1 MNSFS
6 LTDLERVDHRQPILI
21 AGPTA
26 SGKSDLAMEVARR
39 YGGLIVNADAIQ
51 VYSNW
56 RILSARPSAQD
67 EAEIDHA
74 LYGHL
79 ARDAHYSVGHWLRE
93 VRPLIRGAKRPIIT
107 GGTGLYFTA
116 LTQGLAELPAISES
130 LRQEANARVQQYGYQ
145 VLLKDIDADTQQKLD
160 IQNPMRVQ
168 RAWEV
173 QQATGKSLSY
183 WHAQTPAPD
192 VPLENCCAI
201 VMQTDTAWL
210 NTRIEQ
216 RFDKMVKAGALKEAE
231 EHQQDWNEK
240 LLSSKAIG
248 ARELIAHLRG
258 QLSLEQA
265 QQSATIATRQFA
277 KRQRTWFRSKM
288 KHWHWFDATNSIP

>member
-26 SGKSDLAMEVARR
+26 SGKSDLAMEIARR
-39 YGGLIVNADAIQ
+39 HGGLIVNADAIQ

-56 RILSARPSAQD
+56 RVLSARPSAED

-93 VRPLIRGAKRPIIT
+93 VRPLIREAKRPIVT

-116 LTQGLAELPAISES
+116 LTQGLAELPPISES
-130 LRQEANARVQQYGYQ
+130 LRQEANDRVRKYGFQ
-145 VLLKDIDADTQQKLD
+145 ILLDDIDADTIQKLD
-160 IQNPMRVQ
+160 VQNPMRVQ

-183 WHAQTPAPD
+183 WHSQTPTPD
-192 VPLENCCAI
+192 LPLENCCAI
-201 VMQTDTAWL
+201 VMETDTEWL
-210 NTRIEQ
+210 NTRIAQ
-216 RFDKMVKAGALKEAE
+216 RFEKMVKAGALKEAAG
-231 EHQQDWNEK
+231 HLPNWNENQ
-240 LLSSKAIG
+240 LSSKAIG

-288 KHWHWFDATNSIP
+288 RHWHWFDATHSKG

>member
-26 SGKSDLAMEVARR
+26 SGKSDLAMEIARR
-39 YGGLIVNADAIQ
+39 YGGVIVNADAIQ

-56 RILSARPSAQD
+56 RVLSARPSAQD
-67 EAEIDHA
+67 EAEIEHA

-79 ARDAHYSVGHWLRE
+79 ARDAHYSVGHWLRD
-93 VRPLIRGAKRPIIT
+93 VRAIISGAKRPIIT

-116 LTQGLAELPAISES
+116 LTQGLAELPPISES
-130 LRQEANARVQQYGYQ
+130 LRQEVSDQVQKYGHQ
-145 VLLKDIDADTQQKLD
+145 ILLKDIDADTQQKLD

-183 WHAQTPAPD
+183 WHSQTPAPD
-192 VPLENCCAI
+192 LPLENCCAI
-201 VMQTDTAWL
+201 VMETNTAWL

-231 EHQQDWNEK
+231 AHLSDWNEDQ
-240 LLSSKAIG
+240 LSSKAIG

-265 QQSATIATRQFA
+265 QQCATIATRQFA

-288 KHWHWFDATNSIP
+288 KPWHWFDATNVIP

>member
-1 MNSFS
+1 
-6 LTDLERVDHRQPILI
+6 
-21 AGPTA
+21 
-26 SGKSDLAMEVARR
+26 
-39 YGGLIVNADAIQ
+39 
-51 VYSNW
+51 
-56 RILSARPSAQD
+56 
-67 EAEIDHA
+67 
-74 LYGHL
+74 
-79 ARDAHYSVGHWLRE
+79 
-93 VRPLIRGAKRPIIT
+93 
-107 GGTGLYFTA
+107 
-116 LTQGLAELPAISES
+116 
-130 LRQEANARVQQYGYQ
+130 
-145 VLLKDIDADTQQKLD
+145 
-160 IQNPMRVQ
+160 
-168 RAWEV
+168 
-173 QQATGKSLSY
+173 
-183 WHAQTPAPD
+183 
-192 VPLENCCAI
+192 
-201 VMQTDTAWL
+201 MQTDTAWL